1 MRRKLSALAAAA
13 TLVAATAVALIG
25 PTAGPAAA
33 ASCPN
38 GYVGL
43 TYDDGPNASTTT
55 ALLNA
60 LKSAGAKATFFI
72 WGQHAQQNPDL
83 LRQEQAAGMWI
94 ANHSWTH
101 PHMTQLSQA
110 SMQSEINQTQQI
122 IQSTIGQTPKLFRP
136 PYGETNA
143 TLKSVE
149 SAAGLTE
156 IIWSHDSQD
165 WNGASTDSIV
175 NTAAQMSNGSI
186 ILMHDGYQTTINAVP
201 RIVQGLTSRGLCPG
215 MIQPGTGR
223 VVAPDGSTGTTTT
236 TTTRST
242 TTTTTT
248 RQSGGTTTTTTR
260 STTTSTTNGGGTG
273 GSCTATA
280 ATQSWNG
287 GYVQNMT
294 VKSAGTTSGWTVTI
308 GVPSGA
314 AITSGWN
321 ATLSGSTGTV
331 TATNVSYNGNAAG
344 GGATFGFQ
352 GTGSASGMTFSCS
365 AR

>member
-1 MRRKLSALAAAA
+1 MRRKLSALAALA
-13 TLVAATAVALIG
+13 TVVAATAVALVV

-43 TYDDGPNASTTT
+43 TYDDGPNPSSTT

-60 LKSAGAKATFFI
+60 LKAANVKATFFI
-72 WGQHAQQNPDL
+72 WGQHAQQYPDL
-83 LRQEQAAGMWI
+83 LRAEANAGMWI

-101 PHMTQLSQA
+101 PHMTQLSQ
-110 SMQSEINQTQQI
+110 SGMQSEISQTQNV

-136 PYGETNA
+136 PYGETNS

-149 SAAGLTE
+149 SSYGLTE

-175 NTAAQMSNGSI
+175 NTAAQMTNGSI
-186 ILMHDGYQTTINAVP
+186 ILMHDGGYQTTINAVP

-223 VVAPDGSTGTTTT
+223 VVAPDGSSGGTTTT
-236 TTTRST
+236 TTTRT

-248 RQSGGTTTTTTR
+248 RAGGGGTTTTTTAN
-260 STTTSTTNGGGTG
+260 NGGGG
-273 GSCTATA
+273 GSCTVTPS
-280 ATQSWNG
+280 TQTWNG
-287 GYVQNMT
+287 GYVQNVT
-294 VKSAGTTSGWTVTI
+294 VKSSGMTSGWTVTI

-314 AITSGWN
+314 TISNGWS
-321 ATLSGSTGTV
+321 ATFSGSSGTV
-331 TATNVSYNGNAAG
+331 TATNVSYNGNASG
-344 GGATFGFQ
+344 GQAFGFQ
-352 GTGSASGMTFSCS
+352 GTGSPSGMTFSCS
-365 AR
+365 TR

>member
-13 TLVAATAVALIG
+13 ALVAATAVALVG

-43 TYDDGPNASTTT
+43 TYDDGPNPSSTN

-60 LKSAGAKATFFI
+60 LKSAGVKATFFVQ
-72 WGQHAQQNPDL
+72 GNHAQQYPDL
-83 LRQEQAAGMWI
+83 LRAEANAGMWI
-94 ANHSWTH
+94 ANHSWSH
-101 PHMTQLSQA
+101 PHLTQGSQA
-110 SMQSEINQTQQI
+110 NMQTELSNTQNI
-122 IQSTIGQTPKLFRP
+122 IKSTTGQTPKLFRP
-136 PYGETNA
+136 PYGETNS

-149 SAAGLTE
+149 SSLGLTE

-165 WNGASTDSIV
+165 WNGASADSIV
-175 NTAAQMSNGSI
+175 NTAARMSNGSI
-186 ILMHDGYQTTINAVP
+186 ILMHDGGYQSTINAVP
-201 RIVQGLTSRGLCPG
+201 RIVQGLASRGLCPG

-223 VVAPDGSTGTTTT
+223 VVAPDGGTTTTTTT

-242 TTTTTT
+242 TTTTTRST
-248 RQSGGTTTTTTR
+248 STTR
-260 STTTSTTNGGGTG
+260 PSSTTSTTTGGGTG

-287 GYVQNMT
+287 GFVQNVT

-308 GVPSGA
+308 GVPGGA
-314 AITSGWN
+314 AITSGWS
-321 ATLSGSTGTV
+321 ATFSGSSGTV
-331 TATNVSYNGNAAG
+331 TATNANYNGNAAG
-344 GGATFGFQ
+344 GGTTFGFQ
-352 GTGSASGMTFSCS
+352 GTGSPSGMTFACS
-365 AR
+365 AS